1 MSPLSISK
9 LSWLI
14 ADTGEAFTRSRHS
27 ATFGGEFSGVP
38 SIPIAIRNVLRHSL
52 FTGPAD
58 AHAEDFRSGR
68 TRNTETSHLWTV
80 ADQKH
85 RMWAAPL
92 FCFFLEA
99 LLHSNFRA
107 YFIVFFPDLP
117 DILLE
122 TLANSV
128 QEFYFGLLER
138 TNQQILLKRKELN
151 VSGMIYT
158 FIFYILY

>member
-1 MSPLSISK
+1 MPKIS
-9 LSWLI
+9 
-14 ADTGEAFTRSRHS
+14 
-27 ATFGGEFSGVP
+27 
-38 SIPIAIRNVLRHSL
+38 
-52 FTGPAD
+52 GPA
-58 AHAEDFRSGR
+58 AHVILKRAICGLLRIKNIECELLLCF
-68 TRNTETSHLWTV
+68 V
-80 ADQKH
+80 
-85 RMWAAPL
+85 
-92 FCFFLEA
+92 FFLEA

-151 VSGMIYT
+151 VSRMIYT